1 MLSNTVNYS
10 DFPVSLMRG
19 RPISVA
25 DGFYWLGNSEK
36 ENIPNQW
43 IVGCE
48 NFLAVRQT
56 CMMLDFSKT
65 QIEKLFWGTTA
76 NCGGFNSF

>member
-1 MLSNTVNYS
+1 MLLNTVNYS

-19 RPISVA
+19 RANSVA
-25 DGFYWLGNSEK
+25 DGFYWLGEGEK
-36 ENIPNQW
+36 ENFPNQW

-48 NFLAVRQT
+48 NLLAVRQT

-65 QIEKLFWGTTA
+65 QIEKLFWGTAA
-76 NCGGFNSF
+76 NCGDFNSY